1 MIMENN
7 QTPID
12 VKKYLVTQK
21 SDINNIPQEKINK
34 DLEAITKSE
43 LRAKARAGI
52 TIDREES
59 AITRAMS
66 ALSLTNPF
74 KGV

>member
-1 MIMENN
+1 MESD

-21 SDINNIPQEKINK
+21 SDISNIPQEKINK

-43 LRAKARAGI
+43 LRSKARAGI
-52 TIDREES
+52 TIDKEEN
-59 AITRAMS
+59 AVTRAMS
-66 ALSLTNPF
+66 ALSLNNPF
-74 KGV
+74 KGI